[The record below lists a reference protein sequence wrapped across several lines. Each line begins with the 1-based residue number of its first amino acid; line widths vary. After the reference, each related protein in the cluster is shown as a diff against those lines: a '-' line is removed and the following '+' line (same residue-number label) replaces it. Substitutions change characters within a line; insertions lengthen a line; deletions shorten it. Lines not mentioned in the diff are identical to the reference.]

1 MTFQE
6 KIKALREKM
15 TACGMDAY
23 IIYSADPHNSV
34 AVADHWR
41 AVRWFTGFTGWVG
54 TVVVTKTDV
63 AFWTDGRYVLQAQR
77 EMAGTGI
84 EQYCIIDPG
93 HPSMT
98 DWIKKRLSKRAVIG
112 FDGRVLMLNQFR
124 ELEQS
129 LKVLKPAF
137 FAERDLIGEIW
148 QNRDPIPDAPLW
160 ELDRKY
166 CGAGR
171 REKLAQIRAA
181 MENKGADHY
190 LCTALDNLAW
200 ITNLRGQDA
209 RLYPVFHGYFLLT
222 VQTATLF
229 TEPGKLSEELRNRL
243 EADGISWA
251 PSDTLMEV
259 LSGIDPEAVL
269 YVDPWVVSV
278 NVIRAFGSE
287 VTCVEGLDL
296 ITAVKARK
304 NETELANLR
313 IANAKE
319 GANVVRLIRRIK
331 GNIGK
336 VPMQEYEITGMLEE
350 ERVRTDSFLCDA
362 NVPIVGCR
370 GRAAVLHFRPT
381 KENSVE
387 LPAEGLLLFDV
398 CAHYLEGSTDIT
410 RTIALGPLT
419 QVQKEAYTFTLKR
432 HIQLATQKFIY
443 GTVGPYLDAV
453 IKAPYW
459 NRGLLNPAG
468 TGHGMGFVTYI
479 QEGPCKIATDASP
492 FFHYMMTAPIEEG
505 MIFSNEPG
513 VYDINSHAV
522 RIENTVAARFAFENE
537 TGRYLGFETL
547 TYIPLEREAILTE
560 ELTDEELSWINA
572 YHAETVRRL
581 SPYLDEEERIWLME
595 QTRPLDRQKQKPHP
609 TGAPE

>member
-1 MTFQE
+1 MNYQE
-6 KIKALREKM
+6 KLQAIRDKM
-15 TACGMDAY
+15 AVCGMDAY

-41 AVRWFTGFTGWVG
+41 AVRWFAGFTGWVG
-54 TVVVTKTDV
+54 TIVVTKDKT

-77 EMAGTGI
+77 EMAGTDI
-84 EQYCIIDPG
+84 EQYCIIDPK
-93 HPSMT
+93 HPSMAE
-98 DWIKKRLSKRAVIG
+98 WMKAELKKKAVIG

-124 ELEQS
+124 ELEAS
-129 LKVLKPAF
+129 LKVLKPSYVTD
-137 FAERDLIGEIW
+137 RDLVGELW
-148 QNRDPIPDAPLW
+148 QDRDAIPEDPVW
-160 ELDRKY
+160 ELDLRY
-166 CGAGR
+166 CGVSR
-171 REKLAQIRAA
+171 TEKLAGIRAA
-181 MENKGADHY
+181 MAAKGADHY

-200 ITNLRGQDA
+200 ITNLRGHDA

-222 VQTATLF
+222 EHSATLF
-229 TEPGKLSEELRNRL
+229 TEAGKVPEQIQAELVR
-243 EADGISWA
+243 DGIDWA
-251 PSDTLMEV
+251 PSSELMET
-259 LSGIDPEAVL
+259 LSAIDPDAVL

-278 NVIRAFGSE
+278 NVIRALDPE
-287 VTCVEGLDL
+287 VTCIEGLDL
-296 ITAVKARK
+296 ITAAKARK
-304 NETELANLR
+304 NRTELANLR

-319 GANVVRLIRRIK
+319 GANVVRLIKRIK
-331 GNIGK
+331 ENIGK
-336 VPMQEYEITGMLEE
+336 VPMQEYEIAGMLEE
-350 ERVRTDSFLCDA
+350 ERVKTDTFLCDA

-381 KENSVE
+381 KANSVE

-398 CAHYLEGSTDIT
+398 CAHYLEGSTDTT
-410 RTIALGPLT
+410 RSIALGPLT
-419 QVQKEAYTFTLKR
+419 DVQKEAYTFTLKR

-522 RIENTVAARFAFENE
+522 RIENTIAAEFAFENE

-547 TYIPLEREAILTE
+547 TYIPLEREAILVDQ
-560 ELTDEELSWINA
+560 LTDEELEWVNA
-572 YHAETVRRL
+572 YHAETEKRL
-581 SPYLDEEERIWLME
+581 APYLSETEMTWLKE
-595 QTRPLDRQKQKPHP
+595 QTRPLGR
-609 TGAPE
+609 

>member
-1 MTFQE
+1 MDYQE
-6 KIKALREKM
+6 KITALRKKM
-15 TACGMDAY
+15 AERGMDAY

-41 AVRWFTGFTGWVG
+41 AVRFFAGFTGWVG
-54 TVVVTKTDV
+54 TIVVTQTKA

-77 EMAGTGI
+77 EMAGTDL
-84 EQYCIIDPG
+84 EQYCIIEPK
-93 HPSMT
+93 HPTMAA
-98 DWIKKRLSKRAVIG
+98 WMKENLARRAVIG

-124 ELEQS
+124 ELEAS
-129 LKVLKPAF
+129 LKTLKASYVTDC
-137 FAERDLIGEIW
+137 DLVGELW
-148 QNRDPIPDAPLW
+148 QDRDPIPADPVFC
-160 ELDRKY
+160 LDLRY
-166 CGAGR
+166 CGVSSA
-171 REKLAQIRAA
+171 EKLAQIREKMAA
-181 MENKGADHY
+181 AGADHY

-200 ITNLRGQDA
+200 ITNLRGHDA
-209 RLYPVFHGYFLLT
+209 RLYPVFHGFFLMSAD
-222 VQTATLF
+222 TATLF
-229 TEPGKLSEELRNRL
+229 TDVDKIPEEIQVSLHEN
-243 EADGISWA
+243 GIGWK
-251 PSDTLMEV
+251 PSKALMED
-259 LSGIDPEAVL
+259 LAAIGAEEAL

-278 NVIRAFGSE
+278 NLIRALGPE
-287 VTCVEGLDL
+287 VTCIEGLDL
-296 ITAVKARK
+296 ITATKACK
-304 NETELANLR
+304 NKTELANIR

-319 GANVVRLIRRIK
+319 GACVVRLIRRIK
-331 GNIGK
+331 ENIGK
-336 VPMQEYEITGMLEE
+336 VPMQEYEIAGMLEE
-350 ERVRTDSFLCDA
+350 ERVKMPGFLCDA

-381 KENSVE
+381 KANSVE
-387 LPAEGLLLFDV
+387 LPEEGLLLFDV
-398 CAHYLEGSTDIT
+398 CAHYLEGSTDTT

-419 QVQKEAYTFTLKR
+419 EVQKEAYTFTLKR

-513 VYDINSHAV
+513 VYDINSYAV
-522 RIENTVAARFAFENE
+522 RLENTVAAEFAFENE

-547 TYIPLEREAILTE
+547 TYIPFERDAILVDQ
-560 ELTDEELSWINA
+560 LTDEELEWVNA
-572 YHAETVRRL
+572 YHAETRKRL
-581 SPYLDEEERIWLME
+581 APWLNEEEKKWLDQ
-595 QTRPLDRQKQKPHP
+595 QTETIRR
-609 TGAPE
+609 